1 MNNDRKVDIDDVP
14 EDVLEELREALKE
27 LEDEI
32 PRGSKKRKYPS
43 SRDITDAVIE
53 ASYMATGIDPDEF
66 PDMVRR
72 ILEEKGFY
80 TGLVND
86 KRIWRVYE
94 TLVRRR
100 VIRDVLGVVSW

>member
-1 MNNDRKVDIDDVP
+1 MNNSKKISIDDVP

-27 LEDEI
+27 IEDEAHHYE
-32 PRGSKKRKYPS
+32 RKKKYPS
-43 SRDITDAVIE
+43 SKDITDAVIE
-53 ASYMATGIDPDEF
+53 ASYMAAGVSPEDF
-66 PDMVRR
+66 PDLVRR

-86 KRIWRVYE
+86 KRVWRVYE